1 MRKENQGIRD
11 AGEFSRVPDF
21 FVVHLSFSV
30 VSGRGILN
38 TPHKTTRQG
47 RSYLSMG
54 RCFYPCRIHV
64 GRIQYAPT
72 LPAEKKPGAQ
82 LDSSYASPTLS
93 LLDLRFCPVRLL
105 FRQMDVGIAT
115 VAATFFR
122 FLGLLA
128 AARSTATA
136 WFGATAA
143 RSATFTFWLLR
154 RVWLFRI

>member
-11 AGEFSRVPDF
+11 AGQIGRVSERTIWDAGQISLPRKRP
-21 FVVHLSFSV
+21 
-30 VSGRGILN
+30 SG
-38 TPHKTTRQG
+38 
-47 RSYLSMG
+47 M
-54 RCFYPCRIHV
+54 
-64 GRIQYAPT
+64 
-72 LPAEKKPGAQ
+72 PANLTG
-82 LDSSYASPTLS
+82 SPTLS

-105 FRQMDVGIAT
+105 FGQMDVGIAT

-128 AARSTATA
+128 ATRATATA